1 MSVQSEI
8 NRLRNEILKHDR
20 LYYLEQKPQISDF
33 EYDALLRR
41 LKELENL
48 HPELITPDSPTQRVS
63 GGVSSTFKPV
73 RHASPMLSLDNTY
86 NEEEIRQWHQRI
98 MKILPAAEKPRY
110 LIERK
115 MDGLSCA
122 LSYENGL
129 FIRAATRGDGE
140 TGEDVTLNAKTL
152 RSIPLKLNLHSSCPH
167 FLEIRGEVLMT
178 QADFEAVNEE
188 MKKNGEE
195 PFVNPR
201 NCASGSLRQKDP
213 AITAKRRLR
222 FYAHSFGA
230 WKSGA
235 PPQDGNGFGAMRYH
249 SLAARKSDA
258 PSPNSQSNFLKICRE
273 MGFQVEPYELFDSI
287 EEVIAFHKNFREKII
302 PSLPYAVDGLVVK
315 VDSFAQQKILGFTNK
330 SPRWA
335 VAFKYP
341 GAQASTVV
349 KQVDFSVG
357 RTGVITPVAKVEPVF
372 CAGVTI
378 SSVTLH
384 NFDEIKRLGLG
395 VGDTVIIE
403 RAGEVIPKIVQVSQ
417 KARPSAKIA
426 PPSLCPVCQSKVIKE
441 KEEEV
446 AYKCPNP
453 SCPAQIRARLLHFAS
468 RKAMDIQGLG
478 EAAVDQLLNL
488 GRVKDFADLYS
499 LNADDLTKLEL
510 FADKRAQNLLDQIHA
525 SKQKPLSRLI
535 YGLGIPQV
543 GEKTAEILAERF
555 SLEELMSAT
564 QEALQKIQEIGPVV
578 SGGIVDFFSRDEI
591 KNLIMRLKEAGLDM
605 KKEKRDF
612 SQRPL
617 ESMSFVFTG
626 ELKTMSR
633 QEAEEKVKTL
643 GGKASSSV
651 SSKTSYVV
659 AGAEPGSKLKKAR
672 DLGIK
677 ILDEEEFLYLLK
689 ENSGK

>member
-1 MSVQSEI
+1 MSAQAEI

-33 EYDALLRR
+33 EYDSLLRR
-41 LKELENL
+41 LKELEDL

-63 GGVSSTFKPV
+63 GGVSSSFNPV

-86 NEEEIRQWHQRI
+86 NEEEIRRWHQRI
-98 MKILPAAEKPRY
+98 IKILPIAEKPRY

-122 LSYENGL
+122 LSYENVL

-152 RSIPLKLNLHSSCPH
+152 RSIPLKLNAQSSCPR

-178 QADFEAVNEE
+178 QADFKAVNEE
-188 MKKNGEE
+188 MEKSGEE

-213 AITAKRRLR
+213 SVTAKRRLR

-230 WKSGA
+230 WKSDA
-235 PPQDGNGFGAMRYH
+235 PP
-249 SLAARKSDA
+249 
-258 PSPNSQSNFLKICRE
+258 PSSQSNFLKICRE
-273 MGFQVEPYELFDSI
+273 LGFQVEPYELFDSI
-287 EEVIAFHKNFREKII
+287 EDVIAFYKKFREKII
-302 PSLPYAVDGLVVK
+302 PTLPYAVDGLVVK

-349 KQVDFSVG
+349 NQVDFSVG

-395 VGDTVIIE
+395 VGDTVLIE
-403 RAGEVIPKIVQVSQ
+403 RAGEVIPKIIQVSQ
-417 KARPSAKIA
+417 KARPSSKIA
-426 PPSLCPVCQSKVIKE
+426 PPSLCPVCKSAVIKE

-478 EAAVDQLLNL
+478 EAAVEQLLNL
-488 GRVKDFADLYS
+488 GKVKDFSDLYS
-499 LNADDLTKLEL
+499 LNSDDLTKLEL
-510 FADKRAQNLLDQIHA
+510 FADKRAQNLLDQIQA

-555 SLEELMSAT
+555 SLEELMSAS
-564 QEALQKIQEIGPVV
+564 QETLQKIQEIGPVV
-578 SGGIVDFFSRDEI
+578 SGGIVDFFSRAEI
-591 KNLIMRLKEAGLDM
+591 RNLIMRLKQAGLDM
-605 KKEKRDF
+605 KKEKKDF

-617 ESMSFVFTG
+617 ESISFVFTG

-633 QEAEEKVKTL
+633 QEAEEKVKSL

-651 SSKTSYVV
+651 SSKTGYVV
-659 AGAEPGSKLKKAR
+659 AGSEPGSKLKKAR
-672 DLGIK
+672 ELGVK
-677 ILDEEEFLYLLK
+677 ILDEEEFLNFL
-689 ENSGK
+689 NQNNGK